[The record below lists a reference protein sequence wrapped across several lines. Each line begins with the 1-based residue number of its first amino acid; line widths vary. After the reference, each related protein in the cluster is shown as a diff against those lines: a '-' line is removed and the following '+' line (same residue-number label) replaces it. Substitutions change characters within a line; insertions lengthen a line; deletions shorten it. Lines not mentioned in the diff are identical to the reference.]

1 MLTARAPAKINL
13 VLEVLGRRADG
24 YHDICG
30 IAQTI
35 DVYDTLSFEP
45 SDGVRFTCSEP
56 ALQKD
61 NLVERAAVLLRESA
75 KTARGAHIHLEK
87 HIPWGA
93 GLGGGSSDA
102 ATTLRSLNVLWGLGL
117 NDRELA
123 GLASELGSDVSLFMH
138 GGTVLTEGR
147 GDIALPV
154 APLPTTH
161 LVLLIPQGTQLEAK
175 TATLYRRL
183 RTSHFTKG
191 QFVRAALFS
200 LRMGKHIPED
210 LMFNVFEK
218 VAFDFFP
225 GLLEARSAFEEA
237 AEGRVHLS
245 GSGPCLFARFGGAV
259 RAHET
264 ASRLRARGY
273 DVRVACTTCG
283 SDSASGGQA

>member
-13 VLEVLGRRADG
+13 VLEALSCRADG
-24 YHDICG
+24 YHDISG

-35 DVYDTLSFEP
+35 DVYDTLRFEP
-45 SDGVRFTCSEP
+45 SDEVQFTCSEP
-56 ALQKD
+56 ALEKD
-61 NLVERAAVLLRESA
+61 NLVERAAVLLRERAGTTS
-75 KTARGAHIHLEK
+75 GAHIHLQK

-102 ATTLRSLNVLWGLGL
+102 ATTLRSLNALWGLGL

-123 GLASELGSDVSLFMH
+123 ALASELGSDVSLFLH

-147 GDIALPV
+147 GDISLPV
-154 APLPTTH
+154 PAVPTTH
-161 LVLLIPQGTQLEAK
+161 LVLLVPPGTQIEAK

-183 RTSHFTKG
+183 RTVHFTKG

-200 LRMGKHIPED
+200 LRTGKRIPED

-225 GLLEARSAFEEA
+225 GLLEVKSVFEEA
-237 AEGRVHLS
+237 AQGRVHLA
-245 GSGPCLFARFGGAV
+245 GSGPCLFAQFGGVEGA
-259 RAHET
+259 RET
-264 ASRLRARGY
+264 ASRLRVRGY
-273 DVRVACTTCG
+273 DVRAACTTCG
-283 SDSASGGQA
+283 SDSADAGQA

>member
-35 DVYDTLSFEP
+35 DVYDTLRFEP
-45 SDGVRFTCSEP
+45 SDGLQFTCSEP
-56 ALQKD
+56 ALEKG
-61 NLVERAAVLLRESA
+61 NMVERAAVLLSERA
-75 KTARGAHIHLEK
+75 GTTRGAHIQLQK

-102 ATTLRSLNVLWGLGL
+102 ATTLRALNALWGLDL
-117 NDRELA
+117 SDRDIA
-123 GLASELGSDVSLFMH
+123 GLASELGSDVSLFLH
-138 GGTVLTEGR
+138 GGTVLTEGK
-147 GDIALPV
+147 GDIALP
-154 APLPTTH
+154 APPLPSTH
-161 LVLLIPQGTQLEAK
+161 LVLLIPPGTHIEAK
-175 TATLYRRL
+175 TAMLYQRL
-183 RTSHFTKG
+183 RTTHFTKG

-200 LRMGKHIPED
+200 LRAGKRIPQD

-225 GLLEARSAFEEA
+225 GLPEIKSVFEEA
-237 AEGRVHLS
+237 AEARVHLA
-245 GSGPCLFARFGGAV
+245 GSGPCLFALFAGVVGA
-259 RAHET
+259 RET
-264 ASRLRARGY
+264 ASRLRTRGY

-283 SDSASGGQA
+283 PNSAGGGQA